1 MGPPHSFKNSPEY
14 NLGPVRTPVTKQDT
28 VSCSSEVIRAQI
40 LQYEAKWNMN
50 LKLIRITDLLH
61 FLVQDL
67 LHELAKALKLG
78 LVLLHLL
85 LLLLILWQLQAL
97 FSDRDQALAIKLLQ
111 LLDAVLVNGLRHVQ
125 DLEAT
130 FADALNEGRVGHLI
144 LALTLGCQI
153 FC

>member
-1 MGPPHSFKNSPEY
+1 
-14 NLGPVRTPVTKQDT
+14 
-28 VSCSSEVIRAQI
+28 
-40 LQYEAKWNMN
+40 MN

-61 FLVQDL
+61 FLVEDL

-78 LVLLHLL
+78 LVLLHLF

-111 LLDAVLVNGLRHVQ
+111 LLDAVLVNGLCHVQ

-130 FADALNEGRVGHLI
+130 FADALNEGGVGHLI
-144 LALTLGCQI
+144 LALTLG
-153 FC
+153 